1 MALNDYLEDK
11 VEVTEEFKG
20 VPFSLPKRAET
31 VLATVDSDM
40 EQAQKAAQNRGR
52 REAIQKQIDNLEN
65 HNKELRASLENLRK
79 NTLSN
84 MDEDKI
90 VAMAKAKGIKNED
103 IEAWLRGRTART
115 NREIS
120 IGQKEEL
127 GKQAEA
133 EAKKATAIEKA
144 NKEDRKKAI
153 LEARNAYETANKPV
167 EPEEYESKVSELDSL
182 EFTFNNLKDSYE
194 EDYKEKLDFTLSPRK
209 VQTKPADDASK
220 TKIPPIPADV
230 ELTEDQRREWNKP
243 TTTKDQR
250 DKIVAQI
257 RDKAKAEADKKEK
270 EEKARAQKFDA
281 MRKHLATLGIDKDTK
296 NISQIIKNAEK
307 TQDRIVR
314 DAVDALKAF
323 IHSEKDFYGYNDL
336 RKLFKVKE
344 GK

>member
-11 VEVTEEFKG
+11 VEETEEFKG
-20 VPFSLPKRAET
+20 VPFRMPQKST
-31 VLATVDSDM
+31 NTLATVDSDM
-40 EQAQKAAQNRGR
+40 EQARKAAQIRGR
-52 REAIQKQIDNLEN
+52 REAIQQQINNLEN
-65 HNKELRASLENLRK
+65 HNAELRARLETIKKGSL
-79 NTLSN
+79 SD

-90 VAMAKAKGIKNED
+90 VAMAKAKDIKNED

-115 NREIS
+115 YREIS
-120 IGQKEEL
+120 LGEKEEL
-127 GKQAEA
+127 GKQAKA
-133 EAKKATAIEKA
+133 EAKKAAAIEKA

-194 EDYKEKLDFTLSPRK
+194 EDYKEKLNFSLTPRK

-220 TKIPPIPADV
+220 TKIPPIPADI
-230 ELTEDQRREWNKP
+230 ELTEDQLRVWNKP
-243 TTTKDQR
+243 TTTKDER
-250 DKIVAQI
+250 DKIIAQI

-270 EEKARAQKFDA
+270 EEKARARKFDA
-281 MRKHLATLGIDKDTK
+281 MRRHLATLGIDEKTK

-307 TQDRIVR
+307 TQDKTIR

-336 RKLFKVKE
+336 MKLFKVKE